1 MNFTTAVF
9 LLNDSCRAIRVSY
22 DTDLRSQ
29 SSFNYVFK
37 SFDETIKKDDI
48 VVVPTDTRHGF
59 TCVKVEEVDVDVNF
73 DSPQDYRWIVAKV
86 SMEFYETL
94 KKQEGEAITKVR
106 QADLKKRKKELAAS
120 LLGDQAENLKMLD
133 LAKSPG
139 VTATAIKTE

>member
-106 QADLKKRKKELAAS
+106 QADMKKRKKELAAS